1 MVEITSILAA
11 TQSLNAAIEVV
22 RRFRDMGSDR
32 AATELYG
39 EMMSEIL
46 AAKEHAMSARVEHE
60 EMANRLRE
68 RDQELR
74 EIKDFRRE
82 LESYELRNI
91 GTSGFVFAPRPSEKG
106 GEPPHWLCVACCH
119 NDRKSILQFRRRGIS
134 RMERGT
140 DVWACSACDAE
151 ILVPNHE
158 VPVAGSTT

>member
-1 MVEITSILAA
+1 MR
-11 TQSLNAAIEVV
+11 Q
-22 RRFRDMGSDR
+22 GS
-32 AATELYG
+32 ELD
-39 EMMSEIL
+39 
-46 AAKEHAMSARVEHE
+46 SAFVP
-60 EMANRLRE
+60 
-68 RDQELR
+68 
-74 EIKDFRRE
+74 DFR
-82 LESYELRNI
+82 
-91 GTSGFVFAPRPSEKG
+91 GFLTTNPEKKNTAVQFFAPRPSEKG